1 MPIEQVDA
9 MERMKL
15 PRRFLLASGASL
27 LATWPFVFSPW
38 KAQSAEEGVPLTET
52 QRYSLWEALKETDPQ
67 YDPAAGMIASSVSSV
82 GYHTTLKE
90 GKVHSTRSSL
100 EYAVALLDSGEPE
113 RLERARDIL
122 KAVIALQD
130 QKSESP
136 TYGIWPWYLE
146 EPLEKMSPPDW
157 NWADFCGVQLLA
169 VWIDHRSRL
178 GKDDAERVR
187 ESILHAAQSIQRR
200 NVGPGYTNIAL
211 MGTYVTLVTSERFEI
226 EDLRTYAQE
235 RLRRNHRFLFE
246 QGSFNE
252 YNSPTYTIVAI
263 KELARMLM
271 HVRDEE
277 DRKLIREIYDFAWNH
292 AACRF
297 HEPTRQWAG
306 PHSRCYATLLRNETK
321 MFLESATGERG
332 WITPQRPVKLGLS
345 DYRLTVPC
353 PESFITHFQPLKE
366 PKTVSE
372 LFIRFENPELNVT
385 GTTYLH
391 PLYALG
397 TASRSDCWNQRR
409 AFVAYWGKAD
419 RPAYL
424 HLRFLHDGYDYASA
438 LPFTLQHKGC
448 ALTGLV
454 FATDYG
460 DTHPSLD
467 RVKNGTIRAK
477 DLRLRFEFGGDVSE
491 LVFVPY
497 NGPEGMLFLHD
508 RDIQMQIRPL
518 LDPFGQERFRWE
530 IGQND
535 EKKWIDAIAYSG
547 EEKEI
552 DFTELQKANLIF
564 AFQLCGVEEKPV
576 PMDSISVIEENG
588 WSQAIWDFTD
598 MEKEKAPK
606 QVKLHLEVPESPGKR
621 ELLFKAFQRIQKN
634 IQG

>member
-1 MPIEQVDA
+1 

-15 PRRFLLASGASL
+15 PRRSVLASGASL
-27 LATWPFVFSPW
+27 LATWPFVFSPR
-38 KAQSAEEGVPLTET
+38 KARSAEGGISLTET
-52 QRYSLWEALKETDPQ
+52 QRYSLGEALKEIDSQ
-67 YDPAAGMIASSVSSV
+67 YDPEVCMIASSVSSV

-90 GKVHSTRSSL
+90 GKVHPTRSSL

-113 RLERARDIL
+113 RLERTRDIL

-130 QKSESP
+130 QKP
-136 TYGIWPWYLE
+136 DNTTYGIWPWYLE

-157 NWADFCGVQLLA
+157 NWADFCGAQLLA
-169 VWIDHRSRL
+169 AWIDHRFRL
-178 GKDDAERVR
+178 NEEDAQMVR
-187 ESILHAAQSIQRR
+187 DSIIHAAKSIQRR

-211 MGTYVTLVTSERFEI
+211 MGTYVTMVASERFEI
-226 EDLRTYAQE
+226 EDLRTYAKE
-235 RLRRNHRFLFE
+235 RLRRNYKFLFE

-271 HVRDEE
+271 HVRDDE
-277 DRKLIREIYDFAWNH
+277 DRKLIQEIYEFAWKH

-306 PHSRCYATLLRNETK
+306 PHCRCYSTLLRNDTK
-321 MFLESATGERG
+321 MFLESATGENG
-332 WITPQRPVKLGLS
+332 WITAQRPVKLSLS
-345 DYRLTVPC
+345 DYRLTVRC
-353 PESFITHFQPLKE
+353 PESYFSHFHPLTK

-372 LFIRFENPELNVT
+372 LFIRFENSELNVT

-391 PLYALG
+391 PLYTLG
-397 TASRSDCWNQRR
+397 TASRGDCWNQRR
-409 AFVAYWGKAD
+409 AFVTYWGTAD

-454 FATDYG
+454 FTTDYG

-518 LDPFGQERFRWE
+518 LDPFGKGRFRWE
-530 IGQND
+530 IGQDN

-552 DFTELQKANLIF
+552 DFTTLQKANLVF
-564 AFQLCGVEEKPV
+564 AFQLCGVGEKPV
-576 PMDSISVIEENG
+576 PMDSISIQEDSG
-588 WSQAIWDFTD
+588 WSQVLWDFSDT
-598 MEKEKAPK
+598 EEGKAPK
-606 QVKLHLEVPESPGKR
+606 QVRLLLEIPESPGKR
-621 ELLFKAFQRIQKN
+621 EHLFKAFQRIQKI
-634 IQG
+634 IQT